1 MKDENVELMKKNGKI
16 VLLTASPETIYD
28 RVLWNKFK
36 KFQIFWVSKTHKSLI
51 KALNSNYINKCT
63 LARKKV
69 LLNLKKNEVRIK
81 LM

>member
-1 MKDENVELMKKNGKI
+1 M
-16 VLLTASPETIYD
+16 
-28 RVLWNKFK
+28 NKFK

-69 LLNLKKNEVRIK
+69 LLNLKKMK
-81 LM
+81 